1 MIKQM
6 ASIIG
11 PQAMKLS
18 ILLLLALLVA
28 GAAAGAT
35 LSLTRAQAAN
45 GVYDTDGDKLIEISY
60 LEQLDAIRYDPDGD
74 GAADETADAAAYA
87 SAFPVTAGQSVC
99 VSGCTGYELANSLD
113 FTSAGSYRSGVVNGL
128 WTSTGGGNGW
138 TPIVHINAADKEE
151 AYDATFEGNGY
162 NISNLYS
169 RGDTEDRNTGLF
181 AILGSGA
188 NVNHLGLVKVS
199 ITGGYNNTGALAA
212 RNDGAINNTFSD
224 GAVTGKGDVGGLVGN
239 NGANGEL
246 TNSHASGSVYSLED
260 NVGGLVGD
268 NFGSIVRCYSDSDV
282 QGKKNFVGGLAGYS
296 VGSIS
301 HSYAS
306 GRVEGG
312 GNNLAS
318 GNAVG
323 GLLGKNL
330 GGITASYATGNVSG
344 KAGVGG
350 LAGVNVGPITGSYAS
365 GSVSATG
372 NTAGGLVGENKE
384 NQQGTSG
391 VYSSYA
397 TGGVYGL
404 SNAGGLVGENIAKV
418 ENSYSTGAVTV
429 KGGTARGLIGIAL
442 SGLEGT
448 GGTASASYW
457 DTETS
462 KISDPGGEEHKY
474 GYGKTTSE
482 LQTPTSATGIYKD
495 WAASKWDFGTASD
508 YPSLKADLN
517 NDGTAT
523 ADEFGSQH
531 SGASTPAATATPTPT
546 PTLRPA
552 NPTPTPTATP
562 TPTPTPTATP
572 TPTPTPEPTATPTP
586 TPTPEPT
593 ATPTPTPEPTDTP
606 TPVPAT
612 LTASDASATTVK
624 LTIANHSGEWYYKYT
639 SPAGGNCSSAVSAGT
654 TTARATGLVYNTSYT
669 FAAYSDNGCSAELAT
684 ASSVTTLNP
693 SLVVSDISHNSAT
706 VSITGWDPISDGSWY
721 YLAGMTCT
729 QASGAV
735 NVGPLA
741 PSQSYTFRAYSDSS
755 CTAQITSVGF
765 ATAQDPEHNP

>member
-35 LSLTRAQAAN
+35 LSLTRAQASN

-74 GAADETADAAAYA
+74 GAADESSDAAAYA
-87 SAFPVTAGQSVC
+87 NAFPVTAGQSVC
-99 VSGCTGYELANSLD
+99 ASGCTGYELANSLD
-113 FTSAGSYRSGVVNGL
+113 FTSAGSYRSGAVNGL

-181 AILGSGA
+181 ASLGSGA

-212 RNDGAINNTFSD
+212 RNDGAINNTFST

-296 VGSIS
+296 LGSIS
-301 HSYAS
+301 YSYAS

-344 KAGVGG
+344 KAEVGG
-350 LAGVNVGPITGSYAS
+350 LAGANIGPITGSYAS
-365 GSVSATG
+365 GSVSASG
-372 NTAGGLVGENKE
+372 NMAGGLAGKNNE

-391 VYSSYA
+391 VFSSYA
-397 TGGVYGL
+397 TGSVSGGSYVGGL
-404 SNAGGLVGENIAKV
+404 VGDNNAKLENSYSKGAVTGKNNAGGLLGF
-418 ENSYSTGAVTV
+418 SSTGM
-429 KGGTARGLIGIAL
+429 GSL
-442 SGLEGT
+442 
-448 GGTASASYW
+448 SASYW

-482 LQTPTSATGIYKD
+482 LQTPTSATDIYRD

-508 YPSLKADLN
+508 YPALKADMN

-572 TPTPTPEPTATPTP
+572 TPEPTATPTP
-586 TPTPEPT
+586 TPTPTAT
-593 ATPTPTPEPTDTP
+593 ATPTPTPEPTATPTP

-654 TTARATGLVYNTSYT
+654 DTARATGLVYNTSYT

>member
-1 MIKQM
+1 MTRQI
-6 ASIIG
+6 ASIVG

-28 GAAAGAT
+28 GAAVGAT
-35 LSLTRAQAAN
+35 LSLTQAQPAN

-60 LEQLDAIRYDPDGD
+60 LEQLDAIRFDPDGD
-74 GAADETADAAAYA
+74 GAADNTGDAAAYA
-87 SAFPVTAGQSVC
+87 NAFPVTAGQSVC
-99 VSGCTGYELANSLD
+99 TSGCTGYELANSLD
-113 FTSAGSYRSGVVNGL
+113 FTSAGSYRSGAVNGL
-128 WTSTGGGNGW
+128 WISTGGGNGW
-138 TPIVHINAADKEE
+138 TPIVHVNAADKEE
-151 AYDATFEGNGY
+151 AYNATFEGNGY

-188 NVNHLGLVKVS
+188 NVNHLGLVRVS
-199 ITGGYNNTGALAA
+199 ITGGYNDTGALAA

-246 TNSHASGSVYSLED
+246 TNSHTSGSVYSLED

-268 NFGSIVRCYSDSDV
+268 NFGSIVRCYSDSNV

-312 GNNLAS
+312 GNNPAS

-344 KAGVGG
+344 KAEVGG
-350 LAGVNVGPITGSYAS
+350 LAGANIGPITGSYAS
-365 GSVSATG
+365 GSVSASG
-372 NTAGGLVGENKE
+372 DMAGGLVGKNNE

-391 VYSSYA
+391 VFSSYA
-397 TGGVYGL
+397 TGSVSGGSYVGGL
-404 SNAGGLVGENIAKV
+404 VGDNNAKLENSYSKGAVTGKNNAGGLLGF
-418 ENSYSTGAVTV
+418 SSTGM
-429 KGGTARGLIGIAL
+429 GSL
-442 SGLEGT
+442 SD
-448 GGTASASYW
+448 SYW

-462 KISDPGGEEHKY
+462 GISATEGEEHKY

-482 LQTPTSATGIYKD
+482 LQTPTSATDIYKD

-508 YPSLKADLN
+508 YPALKADLN

-523 ADEFGSQH
+523 DDEFGSQH
-531 SGASTPAATATPTPT
+531 SGASTPAATATPT

-586 TPTPEPT
+586 TPTP
-593 ATPTPTPEPTDTP
+593 

-624 LTIANHSGEWYYKYT
+624 LTIDNHTGEWYYKYT

-735 NVGPLA
+735 NVGP
-741 PSQSYTFRAYSDSS
+741 PRAKSILHIQGIQRQLLHRTDNLSRLRNGARPR
-755 CTAQITSVGF
+755 T
-765 ATAQDPEHNP
+765 